1 MGKSKYLISKKKTM
15 VARPLQKLKK
25 VHKRT
30 KRFVRCEFEDY
41 PGRLKATWR
50 KPRGLDNTTRRRLRG
65 ARKEVKIGWGSNKR
79 TRHVLPNG
87 LKKVLVS
94 NEGDLE
100 MLMMNNRTHC
110 GEIAACVGQVLR
122 KKLMT
127 RAAELNVTLTNAKG
141 KVATEEKTK
150 AE

>member
-1 MGKSKYLISKKKTM
+1 MG
-15 VARPLQKLKK
+15 VARPLLKVKK

-30 KRFVRCEFEDY
+30 KKFIRCEKEDY

-50 KPRGLDNTTRRRLRG
+50 KPRGLDNPARRRLRG
-65 ARKEVKIGWGSNKR
+65 AKPLVKIGYGSNKR

-94 NEGDLE
+94 NERDLE
-100 MLMMNNRTHC
+100 MLLMNNRTYC
-110 GEIAACVGQVLR
+110 GELAANLGAVLR
-122 KKLMT
+122 KRLVQ
-127 RAAELNVTLTNAKG
+127 RAAELNVTLTNCKG
-141 KVATEEKTK
+141 KVATEEKK